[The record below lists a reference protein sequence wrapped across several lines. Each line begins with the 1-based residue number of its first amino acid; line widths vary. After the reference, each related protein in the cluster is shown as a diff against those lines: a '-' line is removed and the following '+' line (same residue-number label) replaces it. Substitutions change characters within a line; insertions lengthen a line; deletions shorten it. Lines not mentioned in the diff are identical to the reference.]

1 MVQSNSAILSLL
13 KTVENAKS
21 TELWLYGDEIIQL
34 STWYADDFDNLRKSL
49 TVLSSTTALSAI
61 PIHHPRRFLA
71 LEAAR
76 ECLRVCRHI
85 GKKYSHN
92 VYNWTLFCHWI
103 LLRVPLTPFTGVF
116 YNIIANPE
124 TSQGDLELLQ
134 DYASSLKDASRL
146 SETIDRFSHLCSV
159 FVKVAQS
166 YVRAKTQCSD
176 SISALPSDL
185 GDFGE
190 QLLALGLSRSQ
201 PPMAAPESHLGR
213 GTTDSSKSNMGVAQN
228 AQLDFQ
234 GDLDLE
240 SFLDWDWYS
249 SNVSAYGIMDQDSDI
264 LNGSGFA
271 DWIDPTERIA
281 EP

>member
-1 MVQSNSAILSLL
+1 MRLTIL
-13 KTVENAKS
+13 
-21 TELWLYGDEIIQL
+21 
-34 STWYADDFDNLRKSL
+34 F
-49 TVLSSTTALSAI
+49 STTALSAI

-76 ECLRVCRHI
+76 QCLRVCQHI
-85 GKKYSHN
+85 GKAYSHN

-116 YNIIANPE
+116 YNIISNPE
-124 TSQGDLELLQ
+124 TSQDDLELLQ
-134 DYASSLKDASRL
+134 DYASSLKGAGRL

-166 YVRAKTQCSD
+166 YVRAKTKRSD

-185 GDFGE
+185 GVFGE
-190 QLLALGLSRSQ
+190 QLLALGLSRNQ
-201 PPMAAPESHLGR
+201 PPLMTSKPHVESGNENIP
-213 GTTDSSKSNMGVAQN
+213 TDHNMHAAQN
-228 AQLDFQ
+228 SQGDFQ

-249 SNVSAYGIMDQDSDI
+249 SNVSAYGIMDQDPDI
-264 LNGSGFA
+264 LIGSGFT
-271 DWIDPTERIA
+271 DSTEPNDRMV